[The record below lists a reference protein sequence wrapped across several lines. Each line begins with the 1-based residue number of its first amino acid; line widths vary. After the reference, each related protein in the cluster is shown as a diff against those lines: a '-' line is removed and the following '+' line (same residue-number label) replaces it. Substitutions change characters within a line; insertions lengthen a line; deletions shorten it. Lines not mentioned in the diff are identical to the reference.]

1 MSNFRG
7 SEIDEF
13 RVGPGIR
20 KRRRL
25 LALATAKLLKLAKPR
40 HTHTQ
45 TQTHTDTDGDGE
57 DAHTYTTRLS
67 SCCILEQQGLCDRRR
82 SCAFSRF
89 YNFFTQQLKAPVLYK
104 SFTEALRF
112 FSKEL

>member
-1 MSNFRG
+1 MPPAKQTSSPEHPIASLSRSDRVVEVLEPPIRFLMEPPVSNFRG

-40 HTHTQ
+40 HTHTD
-45 TQTHTDTDGDGE
+45 TDTHG
-57 DAHTYTTRLS
+57 H
-67 SCCILEQQGLCDRRR
+67 RR
-82 SCAFSRF
+82 
-89 YNFFTQQLKAPVLYK
+89 
-104 SFTEALRF
+104 
-112 FSKEL
+112 